1 MYLIRLPG
9 IFIWKLFGVMFSA
22 PAPGVPSPAT
32 GVAGVPAI
40 GVLYVDCGVLGGKPA
55 GCTFDVLENVVKTQ
69 LIVNS
74 NATKIKK

>member
-1 MYLIRLPG
+1 MYQNSLPG

-55 GCTFDVLENVVKTQ
+55 GCTFDVLGIEDCDSLFKFWC
-69 LIVNS
+69 
-74 NATKIKK
+74 